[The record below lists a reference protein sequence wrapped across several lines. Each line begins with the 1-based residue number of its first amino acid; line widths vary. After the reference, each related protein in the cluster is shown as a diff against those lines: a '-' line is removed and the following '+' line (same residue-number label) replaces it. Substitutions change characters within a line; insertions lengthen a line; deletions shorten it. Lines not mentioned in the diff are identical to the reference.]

1 MRCDREGLWSECVSH
16 GVKGSREGAQ
26 KSRLAVGQT
35 FGRCLGAACMSDWVL
50 TCEPAAHT
58 SSSCCCSSQ
67 RSSHQKGCTDH
78 QYTNH
83 TTTQI
88 ILPPWLL
95 LLLLSAAA
103 WASTLLHR
111 RQQLPAFV

>member
-1 MRCDREGLWSECVSH
+1 MRCDSEGTASH

-58 SSSCCCSSQ
+58 SSSCCSSQ